1 MKGMG
6 LLDGCRN
13 GAAAQDD
20 VAAIDYN
27 GLAGGDG
34 SLRLVKSQQHLPV
47 FAARKGRCLVFLT
60 VAVLGAHANAAG
72 IQLGLHARVRRAPD
86 PLIGRE
92 GSGG

>member
-6 LLDGCRN
+6 YLSAPVTVPPPRTMSRGR
-13 GAAAQDD
+13 
-20 VAAIDYN
+20 YN

-60 VAVLGAHANAAG
+60 VTVLGAHANAAG
-72 IQLGLHARVRRAPD
+72 IEFCSMRSAGALQIQSSAVSAC
-86 PLIGRE
+86 GR
-92 GSGG
+92 